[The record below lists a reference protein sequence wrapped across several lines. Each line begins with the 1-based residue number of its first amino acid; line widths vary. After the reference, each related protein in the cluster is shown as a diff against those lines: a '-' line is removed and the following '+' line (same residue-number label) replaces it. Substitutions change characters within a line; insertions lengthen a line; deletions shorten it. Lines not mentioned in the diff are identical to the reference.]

1 MFKTFPVQPV
11 ILILGTIRWK
21 FTIWQADNIQ
31 EKNMILI
38 DDIQLTLELP
48 RWLLI
53 SPLVVT

>member
-1 MFKTFPVQPV
+1 MK
-11 ILILGTIRWK
+11 
-21 FTIWQADNIQ
+21 IWQADNIQ

-53 SPLVVT
+53 SPLAVT

>member
-11 ILILGTIRWK
+11 ILILSTIRWK

-53 SPLVVT
+53 SPLAVT

>member
-11 ILILGTIRWK
+11 ILILSPIRWK

-53 SPLVVT
+53 SPLAVT